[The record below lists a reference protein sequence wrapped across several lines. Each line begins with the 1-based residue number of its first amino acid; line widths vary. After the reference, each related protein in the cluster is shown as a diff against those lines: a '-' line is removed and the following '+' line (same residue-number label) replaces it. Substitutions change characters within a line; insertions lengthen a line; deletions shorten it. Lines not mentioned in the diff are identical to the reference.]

1 MFQGMFPRKTVRR
14 ERNCIRRETI
24 HMARQSTLVKHA
36 LEVISQYNMRLTVR
50 QIYYRLVSAGI
61 IKNSRSSYNTLDS
74 VLTKARLNG
83 KVPFNAIEDR
93 SRQFLSGD
101 KEYCETPEAFMKW
114 RIEAL
119 KDSSW
124 QYDVPF
130 WLDQPEYIE
139 VWIEKD
145 ALSSLFLQAC
155 GKYRVRLFPCKGYS
169 SITFLHDAANHL
181 RNIGK
186 PTTILYF
193 GDFDMRGKDIER
205 YITQR
210 LKDFDVAA
218 NVQRIALTREQV
230 NAYSLPP
237 QPAKRSDTL
246 ASQWIETEG
255 DVAWELD
262 ALEPNVLLS
271 LVEQA
276 ILKHLDKACLEKRN
290 TLLRR
295 NRDEIEAL
303 VQSFLDSTQKTT

>member
-1 MFQGMFPRKTVRR
+1 
-14 ERNCIRRETI
+14 
-24 HMARQSTLVKHA
+24 MARQSTLVKHA
-36 LEVISQYNMRLTVR
+36 LEVISQYSIRLTVR
-50 QIYYRLVSAGI
+50 QIYYRLVSTGI
-61 IKNSRSSYNTLDS
+61 LKNTRSSYNMLDS
-74 VLTKARLNG
+74 ILTKARLNG
-83 KVPFNAIEDR
+83 QVPFNAIEDR

-101 KEYCETPEAFMKW
+101 KEYYETPEAFMRW

-119 KDSSW
+119 KGSAWS
-124 QYDVPF
+124 YDVPF

-145 ALSSLFLQAC
+145 ALSSLFLQVC

-169 SITFLHDAANHL
+169 SITFLHEAAKHL
-181 RNIGK
+181 RKTGK

-210 LKDFDVAA
+210 LQDFNVTA

-230 NAYSLPP
+230 KTYNLPP
-237 QPAKRSDTL
+237 QPAKKSDTL
-246 ASQWIETEG
+246 ASQWIKKEG

-271 LVEQA
+271 LVEKS
-276 ILKHLDKACLEKRN
+276 ILDHLDKACLEKRN
-290 TLLRR
+290 TLLSQ

-303 VQSFLDSTQKTT
+303 VQSFLENVHET